1 MGNFSEQN
9 WGVLRE
15 RCQLALGSTTLS
27 ASSLAQQLISEVS
40 ASPSVIDGAVLC
52 PGLTVGIAIASAVLP
67 PTDSALQLLVAR
79 RMQVLERL
87 NDEIDERTF
96 IQPDIADF
104 DPDVEPTPV
113 RTYLTSFEALLL
125 DFGLA
130 SRDESKPW
138 LLFEEAQKLFG
149 KREESAIAV
158 GDQRVSRTRG
168 WLALLTTLLA
178 IAAGG
183 FLRFGLTTL
192 KVRPGIAN
200 AGAISLC
207 AAILVVAVVV
217 SPGRDS
223 RTRESSGLFFVVTSL
238 LSAVVAVN
246 QSMKKPFLGDV
257 AGLVLGTGLA
267 ALAAVVWFTIK
278 RQDS

>member
-1 MGNFSEQN
+1 
-9 WGVLRE
+9 
-15 RCQLALGSTTLS
+15 
-27 ASSLAQQLISEVS
+27 
-40 ASPSVIDGAVLC
+40 
-52 PGLTVGIAIASAVLP
+52 
-67 PTDSALQLLVAR
+67 
-79 RMQVLERL
+79 MQVLERL